1 MSTAST
7 AATAENTLAE
17 QQLVTV
23 RIHQQLLGIPV
34 LDVREILREQKIT
47 KIPLAPG
54 GISGTLNL
62 RGRIVTVVDVRHR
75 LELPARDTSVL
86 CTFVMVE
93 HKGELYSLIVDS
105 VGDILNASAGSVQ
118 DVPPNLA
125 ANWRKVAA
133 GVIQLEKELLIILDP
148 KTLFVFD

>member
-1 MSTAST
+1 MSTTST
-7 AATAENTLAE
+7 AVIGNDIAER
-17 QQLVTV
+17 QLVTV

-54 GISGTLNL
+54 GIAGTLNL
-62 RGRIVTVVDVRHR
+62 RGRIVTVVDIRHR
-75 LELPARDTSVL
+75 LELPARDTSTL

-105 VGDILNASAGSVQ
+105 VGDILNTSAESVQ
-118 DVPPNLA
+118 DVPPNIA

-148 KTLFVFD
+148 KALFIFD